1 MELNI
6 TEKAAKQLKDMLQ
19 EQEQFDKKF
28 RIVMTGISWRGPRFN
43 VALDEQQENDSH
55 LKVDGFDFIMDQKL
69 AESMVSLTIDY
80 KDSFLWKG
88 FQVNYRSEYS
98 GFC

>member
-28 RIVMTGISWRGPRFN
+28 RIVMTGIS
-43 VALDEQQENDSH
+43 
-55 LKVDGFDFIMDQKL
+55 
-69 AESMVSLTIDY
+69 
-80 KDSFLWKG
+80 
-88 FQVNYRSEYS
+88 
-98 GFC
+98 